1 MQEDVT
7 GVVNDDHKEE
17 PKAPTPPIIPNTNT
31 NEIEENVRIAVR
43 LELLQN
49 MHNANAQWKFKKF
62 SHDKNSNSK
71 NSNILKNSQTPKHKL
86 LIAQYVGNKSQYKSM
101 LDASEVSNAG
111 YAELWGHDYVRVDGP
126 ILGPGKELFAP
137 FGKIPLIE
145 YAIHQGIYDAV
156 MVLDAD
162 ACVSE
167 FDRDV
172 TELLSDDIFLTG
184 LTCSADD
191 DVLINNGLTLWNLH
205 HKNAAQT
212 LAAWK

>member
-111 YAELWGHDYVRVDGP
+111 YA
-126 ILGPGKELFAP
+126 
-137 FGKIPLIE
+137 
-145 YAIHQGIYDAV
+145 
-156 MVLDAD
+156 
-162 ACVSE
+162 
-167 FDRDV
+167 
-172 TELLSDDIFLTG
+172 
-184 LTCSADD
+184 
-191 DVLINNGLTLWNLH
+191 
-205 HKNAAQT
+205 
-212 LAAWK
+212 